1 MSILD
6 IRINGRNYQIAC
18 DDGQEGH
25 VRGLSREVDARVKDL
40 GSRMGGQVPDGTL
53 LALTALMLTDELN
66 EAREQNKSLKMQIG
80 NTSQSFEKAKQ
91 AELEMSLAQVISDIA
106 DDIGNITQSIDDKA
120 IAKG

>member
-18 DDGQEGH
+18 DDGQEPH
-25 VRGLSREVDARVKDL
+25 VRGLAREVDARVQNL
-40 GSRMGGQVPDGTL
+40 SSRMGGQVADGTL

-66 EAREQNKSLKMQIG
+66 EASEQNTKLKLQIG

-91 AELEMSLAQVISDIA
+91 TELEMELARAISGIAGDIDGLARSL
-106 DDIGNITQSIDDKA
+106 DDKT
-120 IAKG
+120 IAKS